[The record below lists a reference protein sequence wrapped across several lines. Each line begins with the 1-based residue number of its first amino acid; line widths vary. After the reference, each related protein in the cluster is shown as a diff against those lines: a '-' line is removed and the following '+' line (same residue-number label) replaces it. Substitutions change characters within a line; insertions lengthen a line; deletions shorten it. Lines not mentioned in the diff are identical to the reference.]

1 MSKVLIV
8 SDSHGLTKE
17 LEVLKERHLHDVDLM
32 IHCGDSELPP
42 DDKAISGY
50 LTVMGNCDFGA
61 GYPLETI
68 SEVSGRKFF
77 ITHGHRYSV
86 KTSLMNLKYK
96 AQEAGADIVCF
107 GHSHVLGSEV
117 IDGTLFLNPGSIRL
131 PRERVEK
138 TYVILNLLDDRIM
151 MTVFESNGRE
161 VTNLAREF
169 VLGK

>member
-17 LEVLKERHLHDVDLM
+17 LEVLRERHINEVDMM
-32 IHCGDSELPP
+32 IHCGDSQLTT

-50 LTVMGNCDFGA
+50 LTVMGNCDFGG

-86 KTSLMNLKYK
+86 KTTLMNLKNR
-96 AQEAGADIVCF
+96 AQEVNADIVCF
-107 GHSHVLGSEV
+107 GHSHILSAEV

-131 PRERVEK
+131 PRESMEK
-138 TYVILNLLDDRIM
+138 TYVILDLLEEKIKL
-151 MTVFESNGRE
+151 TVFEMNGRE
-161 VTNLAREF
+161 MAELAREF
-169 VLGK
+169 TLPK